1 MPAAASPSDHRIA
14 VVVKGYP
21 RLSETFIAQEILG
34 LQRRGLDLTIVSLR
48 HPTDRDAHA
57 INKAI
62 TAPVLYLPEYLHNEP
77 RRVFAGWRRARRLPG
92 YRRARGK
99 FLADLRRDPTRNRVR
114 RFGQACVLATEL
126 PADIDWIYSHY
137 LHTPASV
144 TRYAAEMAG
153 LGWSVSGHAK
163 DIWTT
168 PDWDLR
174 EKLTEAAWVV
184 TCTAINRDHLAKL
197 APSPDKVTLVYHGLD
212 FSRFPAATPRPPRTG
227 ATPDDPVRLI
237 TVGRA
242 VAKKGYDV
250 LLDALARLPADL
262 HWHWTQIGGG
272 PLLDRLKAQGRQLG
286 LDDRIAWRGALAQDA
301 VIAALQDA
309 DLFILAAKVAAD
321 GDRDGLPNV
330 LMEAQATGL
339 PCLAT
344 RLSAIPELIE
354 DRETGILVPP
364 DDPAA
369 MATALAELVADP
381 ALRDR
386 LAQAGAQ
393 RVRRDFAFDR
403 GLDTLTDR
411 LGPDRPLPEARRA

>member
-1 MPAAASPSDHRIA
+1 MTAAASPSGRIA

-114 RFGQACVLATEL
+114 RFGQACVLAAEL
-126 PADIDWIYSHY
+126 PADIGWIYSHY

-286 LDDRIAWRGALAQDA
+286 LDDRIVWRGALAQDA

-369 MATALAELVADP
+369 MAAALAELVADP

-386 LAQAGAQ
+386 LAQAGAR